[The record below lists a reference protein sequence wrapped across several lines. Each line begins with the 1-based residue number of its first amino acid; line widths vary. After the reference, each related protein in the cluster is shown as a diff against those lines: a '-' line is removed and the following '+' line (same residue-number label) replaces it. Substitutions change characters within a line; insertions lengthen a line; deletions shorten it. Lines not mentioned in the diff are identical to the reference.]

1 MGCSRA
7 TKSQTRLKILSTHT
21 NSTSIFKFVKAQ
33 DQQLCPLPGMPTPL
47 ATSQLCETPA
57 SQCPCTLG
65 LDSWTVLYL
74 NPFPLLFPP
83 FSNPY
88 LAWNDLASPP
98 QGAVKRESGTG
109 QPLPPSPSPQV
120 PGVVR
125 ICRSLWVLVSVA
137 FRPVGFGLALG
148 SWHWGCAVERGAVPS
163 LLLAQ
168 TGGCTPPAPSWAWRG
183 PAPRLLV

>member
-98 QGAVKRESGTG
+98 QGAVRRESGTG

-125 ICRSLWVLVSVA
+125 ICRSPALIA
-137 FRPVGFGLALG
+137 LALPG
-148 SWHWGCAVERGAVPS
+148 TVADQSLEPMGTRFLIFLSPGLLPGAPG
-163 LLLAQ
+163 
-168 TGGCTPPAPSWAWRG
+168 T
-183 PAPRLLV
+183 

>member
-83 FSNPY
+83 STFWRPFCETASTPSARPSSRGEGHGDTSSPSGRAGRR
-88 LAWNDLASPP
+88 LSDLGTLPP
-98 QGAVKRESGTG
+98 QTVWLLLSFPAIRGR
-109 QPLPPSPSPQV
+109 PS
-120 PGVVR
+120 
-125 ICRSLWVLVSVA
+125 LVSVTGSSLS
-137 FRPVGFGLALG
+137 PFGTDPDR
-148 SWHWGCAVERGAVPS
+148 E
-163 LLLAQ
+163 
-168 TGGCTPPAPSWAWRG
+168 
-183 PAPRLLV
+183 